1 MREKLPITVN
11 ELRAMIGMRVYYQG
25 RQGMIIEVLEDGPS
39 LVLQT
44 TSSASIQSNLHGHPT
59 RRSPHTLT
67 VRVLSENGMALHKE
81 FLDMDLDE

>member
-1 MREKLPITVN
+1 MSEKLPITVN

-44 TSSASIQSNLHGHPT
+44 TSSASIQSNLQGHPT
-59 RRSPHTLT
+59 RKSPQTLT
-67 VRVLSENGMALHKE
+67 VRVLSENGLALHRE